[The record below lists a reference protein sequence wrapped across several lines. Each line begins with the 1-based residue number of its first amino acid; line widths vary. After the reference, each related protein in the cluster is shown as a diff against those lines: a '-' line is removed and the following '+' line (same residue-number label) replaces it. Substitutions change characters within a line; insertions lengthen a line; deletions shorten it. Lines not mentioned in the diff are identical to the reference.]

1 MTKDELKHLKQIIKD
16 YKQSMEQAING
27 KWDYLINPEG
37 FHDLKD
43 AATEAYNLIKRIKIN
58 HVRGA

>member
-1 MTKDELKHLKQIIKD
+1 MTSYELKSLKQIIKD

-27 KWDYLINPEG
+27 KWDYMTNPEG

-43 AATEAYNLIKRIKIN
+43 AATEAYILIKRIKIN
-58 HVRGA
+58 HVRNA